1 MSIHCIKMPPNMLP
15 RALVSPGKT
24 TFTVSTREARGVDG
38 GTGGEPGREPVASI
52 TGSGSTAASVGQTT
66 VYTAASTMRHHQAPL
81 LSTGLLFLV
90 VFLALLGLSP
100 PAAARVYTL
109 PELLELVRKSNPGL
123 AAGARA
129 TARVEAQLA
138 EANWS
143 WLPSGEMLSV
153 LAPVPEIR
161 CEPDL
166 VNCISTSIKDINDV
180 SETLKFRG
188 IFTRTEFRLV
198 QPLFTF
204 GKLSAGRQ
212 AAREGLSA
220 SRKREAGVADEL
232 ALNVKRAYYGLKLAR
247 AVLETLSEGQGRL
260 QEAQTQMDK
269 DLAEGTGNVTQ
280 TDKLRLRTVRAE
292 LEIRVLEAEK
302 GADEAR
308 SGLRAL
314 IGAETPTD
322 IEVDSEPLEPVN
334 VPERPLAHYEEQ
346 ARLSRPELRA
356 LDHLV
361 ASKRALADLERRKL
375 YPDLVLLGSATLAYA
390 SSIDDPQNAFFNDP
404 FNSRG
409 AGVAAALRLPLDL
422 GVRNA
427 RAAQLRA
434 DAEETVYRR
443 REAMGGVAFEVE
455 RAHASLREATKR
467 LAAVRQGERA
477 AKAWITAVGANFA
490 TGLAEAKDFA
500 DALVASFQFR
510 IRALQAIFDLNMA
523 AASLAR
529 ATGAEVAVAPAPK
542 ADSDSEK

>member
-1 MSIHCIKMPPNMLP
+1 MRHP
-15 RALVSPGKT
+15 RAILLT
-24 TFTVSTREARGVDG
+24 
-38 GTGGEPGREPVASI
+38 AS
-52 TGSGSTAASVGQTT
+52 
-66 VYTAASTMRHHQAPL
+66 
-81 LSTGLLFLV
+81 LFLS
-90 VFLALLGLSP
+90 LLLGGAP
-100 PAAARVYTL
+100 PALGRAYTL
-109 PELLELVRKSNPGL
+109 SELIELARKSNPGL

-138 EANWS
+138 EARWS
-143 WLPSGEMLSV
+143 WLPSGEMLSL

-161 CEPDL
+161 CEGGVD
-166 VNCISTSIKDINDV
+166 NCISTSIKDINDV
-180 SETLKFRG
+180 GETLKFKG

-204 GKLSAGRQ
+204 GKLTAGRQ
-212 AAREGLSA
+212 AAREGVSA
-220 SRKREAGVADEL
+220 SRSREAGQAAEL

-247 AVLETLSEGQGRL
+247 AVLETLNEGEERL
-260 QEAQTQMDK
+260 QEAQNQIDK
-269 DLAEGTGNVTQ
+269 DLAEGTGSVTQ
-280 TDKLRLRTVRAE
+280 TDRLRMRTVRAE
-292 LEIRVLEAEK
+292 VELRVLEAQK

-308 SGLRAL
+308 GGLRAL
-314 IGAETPTD
+314 IGPGAPHD
-322 IEVDSEPLEPVN
+322 IDVDSEPLEPVS

-346 ARLSRPELRA
+346 ARLSRPEVRA

-361 ASKRALADLERRKL
+361 ASKQALADLERRKL

-422 GVRNA
+422 GVRTA

-434 DAEETVYRR
+434 DAEETIHRR
-443 REAMGGVAFEVE
+443 REALGGIGFEVE

-467 LAAVRQGERA
+467 LAVVRAGEKA
-477 AKAWITAVGANFA
+477 AKAWITAVSANFA
-490 TGLAEAKDFA
+490 TGLAETKDFA

-510 IRALQAIFDLNMA
+510 IRALQAIFDVNLA

-529 ATGAEVAVAPAPK
+529 ATGTELTMIPAR
-542 ADSDSEK
+542 SDPEK

>member
-1 MSIHCIKMPPNMLP
+1 
-15 RALVSPGKT
+15 
-24 TFTVSTREARGVDG
+24 
-38 GTGGEPGREPVASI
+38 
-52 TGSGSTAASVGQTT
+52 
-66 VYTAASTMRHHQAPL
+66 
-81 LSTGLLFLV
+81 
-90 VFLALLGLSP
+90 
-100 PAAARVYTL
+100 
-109 PELLELVRKSNPGL
+109 
-123 AAGARA
+123 
-129 TARVEAQLA
+129 
-138 EANWS
+138 
-143 WLPSGEMLSV
+143 
-153 LAPVPEIR
+153 VPEIR
-161 CEPDL
+161 CRPDMA
-166 VNCISTSIKDINDV
+166 NCYQTSIKDINDI

-204 GKLSAGRQ
+204 GKLTAGRQ
-212 AAREGLSA
+212 AALEGVSA
-220 SRKREAGVADEL
+220 SRKREDGIAAEL

-247 AVLETLSEGQGRL
+247 AVLETLSEGEEKL
-260 QEAQTQMDK
+260 KDAQAQIEK
-269 DLAEGTGNVTQ
+269 DLEAGTGNVTQ
-280 TDKLRLRTVRAE
+280 TDRLRMRTVRAE
-292 LEIRVLEAEK
+292 VELRLLEAQK
-302 GADEAR
+302 GADEAKG
-308 SGLRAL
+308 GLRAL
-314 IGAETPTD
+314 IGPDGPTD
-322 IEVDSEPLEPVN
+322 IEIDTEPLEPLE

-356 LDHLV
+356 FDHLV
-361 ASKRALADLERRKL
+361 ASKRALADLERRKQ

-434 DAEETVYRR
+434 DAEETMHRR
-443 REAMGGVAFEVE
+443 REALGGIGFEVE

-467 LAAVRQGERA
+467 LAVVRSGEKA

-510 IRALQAIFDLNMA
+510 IRALQAVFDVNMA

-529 ATGAEVAVAPAPK
+529 ATGAEVALAPRPSSS
-542 ADSDSEK
+542 SDAEK